1 MEKNYELIGTHTVEK
16 LLCMGV
22 NDSILSRSI
31 KANFLDFKDKKFEI
45 SEVDT
50 LERMEL
56 FTNLYIGTILNKSYS
71 QEEVLNNLF
80 EIELP
85 ENFEPY
91 CIDFNKYRPILKWR
105 NHYISGIATRYNHLL
120 LSVINDY
127 VISGDEILFQ
137 ITA

>member
-1 MEKNYELIGTHTVEK
+1 MDKNYELIGTHTVEN
-16 LLCMGV
+16 LLCLGI
-22 NDSILSRSI
+22 NDSVLSSSI
-31 KANFLDFKDKKFEI
+31 NANFLDFKDKKFEV

-71 QEEVLNNLF
+71 EEEVLDNIF

-91 CIDFNKYRPILKWR
+91 CIDFNKYQPILKWR

-120 LSVINDY
+120 LSVVEDY
-127 VISGDEILFQ
+127 VLSENEILFK
-137 ITA
+137 ITT